1 MIKRIPE
8 KQIIFNK
15 YKLQKLVNKSAYSN
29 VYRGININTKEL
41 VSIKLENRKSI
52 YNLLESEAY
61 YLIYLKGFGIP
72 NIISYGKNG
81 KFNILIEELLGP
93 SLNDILKLRK
103 IKKKFPI
110 KDTCMIALQIL
121 DRLEY
126 IHSKYIIHQDIK
138 PHNFLIGRKDPK
150 VIYQK

>member
-1 MIKRIPE
+1 MTKRIPE

-81 KFNILIEELLGP
+81 KFNI
-93 SLNDILKLRK
+93 
-103 IKKKFPI
+103 
-110 KDTCMIALQIL
+110 
-121 DRLEY
+121 Y
-126 IHSKYIIHQDIK
+126 IM
-138 PHNFLIGRKDPK
+138 
-150 VIYQK
+150 